1 MRKKRKGRTSGK
13 STATYY
19 YLFDNMKMVLIF
31 LVVFNHLNARALVS
45 ADTTA
50 NYIRCAINIFH
61 MPAFIFVSGYLSKK
75 PQDALKN
82 VKNLL
87 IPYVLGYSLAWYAY
101 VYGYGHEL
109 AYNILKPIQTPM
121 WYLLALLFYR
131 LTIEAVGKLRFAVP
145 LLIVF
150 ALWAGTRAEFGNFL
164 SVSRIV
170 VFFPFFVAGYLWK
183 SEYIDVVR
191 RFRGKWI
198 LIPIAGFMLYAIPNY
213 MISNGIP
220 QTIFRGNSSYEL
232 CELTLQEG
240 IILRLLVYLV
250 SFTVI
255 LALLALLPNR
265 KLLLSFM
272 GRNTMTIY
280 LFHVPIM
287 YAMDGMGI
295 FDTPQMMNLGAIAGL
310 ALVFSVLLGSPPVA
324 FLYRQSLRLLGFIFF
339 RSDRKVRDEGLEEEY
354 DTEFDDWEFQNRIR
368 ALDSFDESL
377 EEDEDFNEFIRN
389 EEAEDSDGPAL
400 DEWGKDSD
408 GTALDEWDEDPD
420 GPALDEREE
429 DSVGMVLDEEE
440 EDPEEPAL
448 DKGEE
453 DSDGNP

>member
-1 MRKKRKGRTSGK
+1 MRKKRKGRTTGE
-13 STATYY
+13 STAAYY

-109 AYNILKPIQTPM
+109 AYNILKPVQTPM

-150 ALWAGTRAEFGNFL
+150 ALWAGTRSEFGSFL

-198 LIPIAGFMLYAIPNY
+198 LIPIAGVMLYAIPNY

-220 QTIFRGNSSYEL
+220 QTIFRGSSPYEI
-232 CELTLQEG
+232 CELTIQEG

-255 LALLALLPNR
+255 LTFLALLPNR
-265 KLLLSFM
+265 KLILSFM

-287 YAMDGMGI
+287 YAMDGTGI

-310 ALVFSVLLGSPPVA
+310 ALAFSVVLGSPPVA

-354 DTEFDDWEFQNRIR
+354 DTEFDDWELQKRIH
-368 ALDSFDESL
+368 ALDSFNESL
-377 EEDEDFNEFIRN
+377 EEDEEFEEFLRN
-389 EEAEDSDGPAL
+389 EERKDSDGIALNEKKDQSEGITPDEWEEDAGGTVL
-400 DEWGKDSD
+400 DEGEEDAD
-408 GTALDEWDEDPD
+408 GTALDEEDAD
-420 GPALDEREE
+420 GT
-429 DSVGMVLDEEE
+429 
-440 EDPEEPAL
+440 AL